1 MPSNPRLLISLAPI
15 AGACPG
21 CLRHRERAALSG
33 PRCERRK
40 MGAPLFHRKNYS
52 KKKARSQ
59 RPGPLYVSTS
69 EKQLHSQRNAPN
81 PAAKQ
86 FLVQEIRIKWQRV
99 SRSSRRCGHSS
110 IAEHVTVAQAVV
122 GMVED

>member
-15 AGACPG
+15 GWDLSVLFAPPRKSGPF
-21 CLRHRERAALSG
+21 RAALRS
-33 PRCERRK
+33 RK

-69 EKQLHSQRNAPN
+69 EKQLHSQRNGPN
-81 PAAKQ
+81 SAAKQ
-86 FLVQEIRIKWQRV
+86 FLVQEIWIKWQRV
-99 SRSSRRCGHSS
+99 SR
-110 IAEHVTVAQAVV
+110 
-122 GMVED
+122 